1 MTNGENRSVRLRA
14 LGAVSTMALG
24 MTMMLTPAQAQQ
36 AAAETTLGVVKVQ
49 SQAIDPNPNAEP
61 GVPYKAKYSG
71 DERNTRPIAETPKT
85 ITVLTKAQIDDAGY
99 TDMAQILDAQ
109 PGITI
114 GTGENG
120 NAFGDRYIIRGQE
133 AKSDTFVDGLR
144 DPGMTIRESFAI
156 EQLEISKGPSSSFG
170 GRGTSGGAINAIT
183 KVATTDYDFT
193 KFSAG
198 FGTDLYRRFTVDTNY
213 AIGEKFAV
221 RANVLYSYTDVP
233 GRAPANRERQGIA
246 LSGLYQVSDATQI
259 VVDYYGLKAKDNPD
273 VGSYLSGAGNDRF
286 PVSPLPPVF
295 AQGADFI
302 KSNVHTGTARIKH
315 KFNDEWRISSTL
327 RAAGAFNGYV
337 ISGANGTTTNVR
349 NPGGVYTTAA
359 ISSHQGWQDVNYV
372 ANQTNLF
379 WSPTLGGMKHEFILT
394 GEYSSH
400 SVRNG
405 VYNVTNS
412 GQNCSTG
419 TATTL
424 NAFCI
429 TNANGTPVSN
439 LRNLLNRQIVKA
451 NFDLDWEVN
460 TASVGLMDTVS
471 LNDQFTVF
479 GGVRL
484 DSFDYRLT
492 TQNTTTLAQ
501 VNYPYSDTLFNGH
514 FGLVYQF
521 SPIGNVYAS
530 FSTGQDINGGESDV
544 GTSSGYGGVVIFNGS
559 VAGAKPETSLNFEIG
574 TKWNVFDDRL
584 LATAAL
590 FQTTK
595 TDVMEGADYLSFGTF
610 NTGENKVEGVE
621 FGVTGMLTDDLTV
634 SSGLTLMN
642 SEVLKS
648 ATPANVGKTLANF
661 AKSSANILAKYRLTE
676 DATVGGAFKYE
687 SRRFGGQPDTA
698 TPFAVAT
705 GIYSQPV
712 PAYSVVDLF
721 ASYRVNDNLSARLNV
736 NNVGDVNYYL
746 AAYRAGFFLYK
757 GDARSVK
764 ITLDYAL

>member
-1 MTNGENRSVRLRA
+1 MSNGNFDGGCVRLRA

-24 MTMMLTPAQAQQ
+24 VMLTAPQAHAQ
-36 AAAETTLGVVKVQ
+36 ETTLGTVKVQ

-85 ITVLTKAQIDDAGY
+85 ITVLTKAQIDDSGY
-99 TDMAQILDAQ
+99 TDMSQILDAQ

-144 DPGMTIRESFAI
+144 DPGMTVRESFAI

-170 GRGTSGGAINAIT
+170 GRGTAGGAINAIT
-183 KVATTDYDFT
+183 KVATTDYDFS

-198 FGTDLYRRFTVDTNY
+198 FGTDLYRRFTVDTNH
-213 AIGEKFAV
+213 AIGEKFAL
-221 RANVLYSYTDVP
+221 RANILYSYQDIP
-233 GRAPANRERQGIA
+233 GRAPANRERQGLA

-259 VVDYYGLKAKDNPD
+259 VLDYYGLKAKDNPD
-273 VGSYLSGAGNDRF
+273 TGSYLSGTGNDRLPAN
-286 PVSPLPPVF
+286 PVPPVF
-295 AQGADFI
+295 AQGADFL
-302 KSNVHTGTARIKH
+302 KSHVNTGTARIKH
-315 KFNDEWRISSTL
+315 RFNDEWRISSTL
-327 RAAGAFNGYV
+327 RAAGVFNGYV
-337 ISGANGTTTNVR
+337 LSGANGTTTNAS
-349 NPGGVYTTAA
+349 NPGGIYNTAA
-359 ISSHQGWQDVNYV
+359 ISTHQSWQEVGYV

-394 GEYSSH
+394 GEYSAH

-405 VYNVTNS
+405 VYRVTNS
-412 GQNCSTG
+412 GENCTRG
-419 TATTL
+419 TATTP

-429 TNANGTPVSN
+429 TNASGQPVSN
-439 LRNLLNRQIVKA
+439 LRNLLNRQIVRG
-451 NFDLDWEVN
+451 NYDLDWEVN

-471 LNDQFTVF
+471 FNDQWTVF
-479 GGVRL
+479 GGIRL
-484 DSFDYRLT
+484 DSYDFRLT

-501 VNYPYSDTLFNGH
+501 ASYPYDGTLVNGH

-530 FSTGQDINGGESDV
+530 FSSGQDINGGESDV
-544 GTSSGYGGVVIFNGS
+544 GTSSGYGGLVIFNGTA
-559 VAGAKPETSLNFEIG
+559 AGANPETSLNFEIG
-574 TKWNVFDDRL
+574 TKWNLFDDRL

-590 FQTTK
+590 FQSTK
-595 TDVMEGADYLSFGTF
+595 YDVMEGANYTAFGTF

-621 FGVTGMLTDDLTV
+621 LGVTGMLTDDLTV
-634 SSGLTLMN
+634 SGGVTFMN
-642 SEVLKS
+642 AEVLKS
-648 ATPANVGKTLANF
+648 ATPANVGRTLGNF
-661 AKSSANILAKYRLTE
+661 AKSSANVLAKYRITE
-676 DATVGGAFKYE
+676 DATIGAAYKFE

-698 TPFAVAT
+698 APFNAT
-705 GIYSQPV
+705 AGTYSQPV
-712 PAYSVVDLF
+712 PSYSVVDLF
-721 ASYRVNDNLSARLNV
+721 ASYQVNDNLAARLNV
-736 NNVGDVNYYL
+736 NNVGDVNYYT

-757 GDARSVK
+757 GDGRSVK
-764 ITLDYAL
+764 MTLDYAL

>member
-1 MTNGENRSVRLRA
+1 MINGDFNSGGVRLRA

-24 MTMMLTPAQAQQ
+24 VMLAAPAAHAQGD
-36 AAAETTLGVVKVQ
+36 TTLGTVKVQ

-61 GVPYKAKYSG
+61 GVPYKAKFSG

-85 ITVLTKAQIDDAGY
+85 ITVLTKAQIDDSGY
-99 TDMAQILDAQ
+99 TDMKDILDAQ

-144 DPGMTIRESFAI
+144 DPGMTVRESFAI

-170 GRGTSGGAINAIT
+170 GRGTTGGAINAIT
-183 KVATTDYDFT
+183 KAATPDYDFT

-213 AIGEKFAV
+213 ALSEKFAV
-221 RANVLYSYTDVP
+221 RANVLYSFQDVP
-233 GRAPANRERQGIA
+233 GRSPANRERQGLA

-259 VVDYYGLKAKDNPD
+259 VLDYYGLKAKDNPD
-273 VGSYLSGAGNDRF
+273 TGSYLSGTGNNRF
-286 PVSPLPPVF
+286 PANPVPPVQ
-295 AQGADFI
+295 AQTADFL
-302 KSNVHTGTARIKH
+302 KSHVNTGTARIKH
-315 KFNDEWRISSTL
+315 QFNDEWRISSTL

-337 ISGANGTTTNVR
+337 LSGLNGTTTSAS
-349 NPGGVYTTAA
+349 NPGGVYATAA

-379 WSPTLGGMKHEFILT
+379 WTPTLGGMKHEFILT
-394 GEYSSH
+394 GEYSAH
-400 SVRNG
+400 SVKNG
-405 VYNVTNS
+405 VYQLTNS
-412 GQNCSTG
+412 GQNCATG
-419 TATTL
+419 TSTTL
-424 NAFCI
+424 NAFCV
-429 TNANGTPVSN
+429 TNAAGQPVPN
-439 LRNLLNRQIVKA
+439 LRNLLNRRIVKG
-451 NFDLDWEVN
+451 NYDIDWEVN

-471 LNDQFTVF
+471 LNSQWTAF

-484 DSFDYRLT
+484 DFYDFRMT
-492 TQNTTTLAQ
+492 TQNTTTLAK
-501 VNYPYSDTLFNGH
+501 VNYPYDGTLVNGH

-544 GTSSGYGGVVIFNGS
+544 GTSAGYGGLVVFNGTA
-559 VAGAKPETSLNFEIG
+559 AGAAPETAVNFEIG
-574 TKWNVFDDRL
+574 TKWNLFDDRL

-590 FQTTK
+590 FHTTK
-595 TDVMEGADYLSFGTF
+595 SDVMEGADYTTFGTF

-621 FGVTGMLTDDLTV
+621 FGLTGMITDALTMSAGATF
-634 SSGLTLMN
+634 MN
-642 SEVLKS
+642 AEVTKS
-648 ATPANVGKTLANF
+648 ATAANVGKTLGNF
-661 AKSSANILAKYRLTE
+661 AKSSANILAKYRVTDDLQL
-676 DATVGGAFKYE
+676 GGAWKYE

-698 TPFAVAT
+698 APFNATT

-712 PAYSVVDLF
+712 PSYSVVDLF
-721 ASYRVNDNLSARLNV
+721 ASYRVNDNLSGRLNV
-736 NNVGDVNYYL
+736 NNVGDVNYYT
-746 AAYRAGFFLYK
+746 AAYRGGFFLYK
-757 GDARSVK
+757 GDGRSVK
-764 ITLDYAL
+764 VTLDYAL